1 MERRDFL
8 SATLGASIL
17 ASAAGTTTQAQAG
30 AAPPAPAPQGSAAP
44 ALPQGKATAPG
55 SANYF
60 VWRQYSLRSGPL
72 PQRGMTSRSQP
83 SENALTLCATTC

>member
-17 ASAAGTTTQAQAG
+17 ASAAGANAQAQAG
-30 AAPPAPAPQGSAAP
+30 AAPQAPGPQGSAAP
-44 ALPQGKATAPG
+44 ALPPGKATAPG

-60 VWRQYSLRSGPL
+60 VWRQCFLEVVPL
-72 PQRGMTSRSQP
+72 LFRP
-83 SENALTLCATTC
+83 